1 MLVSVIIT
9 TYNNPNFLEQN
20 LNSFLNQKDKN
31 FEIIVADDGSTK
43 ATEKLIKQY
52 ESKLKIS
59 HVWHNDD
66 GFRAAKIRNEAVKIS
81 TGNYLVF
88 IDGDCITFDDFI
100 ENHKKIAENG
110 YFARGNRVML
120 SQTFSKKIINEKINI
135 NLISKMKLIK
145 LRIFKDMN
153 RILPILRI
161 INYPFRKIK
170 KTKWEGAKTCN
181 LGMWKSDFIN
191 INGYDESYVGWG
203 REDSDLVVRLIN
215 SNIFRKEAIFST
227 GVLHLKHEI
236 NSRENFSKNDKL
248 LRETINKKKTYIK
261 NGYKK

>member
-9 TYNNPNFLEQN
+9 TYNSPNFLEQC
-20 LNSFLNQKDKN
+20 LNSFLTQKDKN

-43 ATEKLIKQY
+43 DTEKLIKQY
-52 ESKLKIS
+52 ENKLKIS

-110 YFARGNRVML
+110 YFARGNRAML

-161 INYPFRKIK
+161 INYPFRKMK
-170 KTKWEGAKTCN
+170 KTKWEGATTCN
-181 LGMWKSDFIN
+181 FGIWKSDFIN
-191 INGYDESYVGWG
+191 INGYDESFIGWG
-203 REDSDLVVRLIN
+203 REDSHLIVRLIN